1 MPIFGRP
8 SRQTALRS
16 KLLHFTRTSE
26 RSCRVQRACVW
37 AGVHEKDRARA
48 PRKPRG
54 GRLER
59 ARVRAPLQC
68 RMQRHCRR
76 EVHGREG
83 PLCAG
88 TVCGQSACAGALRAS
103 WSASSSSAQSA
114 ARLAERARASMLK
127 HCRRE
132 PVEIPCAITVAWIR
146 RPGSSARRSHGSRM
160 KQRESLPES
169 LGGPQR
175 APRQSDR

>member
-88 TVCGQSACAGALRAS
+88 REAPCAGNRRVRERCGHRG
-103 WSASSSSAQSA
+103 AQSA

>member
-8 SRQTALRS
+8 SRKTALRS

-103 WSASSSSAQSA
+103 WSAERSATGREGPS
-114 ARLAERARASMLK
+114 K
-127 HCRRE
+127 H
-132 PVEIPCAITVAWIR
+132 VEA
-146 RPGSSARRSHGSRM
+146 
-160 KQRESLPES
+160 L
-169 LGGPQR
+169 PQR
-175 APRQSDR
+175 TRGDPVCDHRSVDSQARKQCKKIAWQPHEAA

>member
-88 TVCGQSACAGALRAS
+88 REAPCAGNRRVRSS
-103 WSASSSSAQSA
+103 WSVERSAT
-114 ARLAERARASMLK
+114 AREGPRK
-127 HCRRE
+127 Y
-132 PVEIPCAITVAWIR
+132 VEA
-146 RPGSSARRSHGSRM
+146 
-160 KQRESLPES
+160 L
-169 LGGPQR
+169 PQR
-175 APRQSDR
+175 TCGDPVCDHRSVDSQARKQCKKIAWQPHEAA